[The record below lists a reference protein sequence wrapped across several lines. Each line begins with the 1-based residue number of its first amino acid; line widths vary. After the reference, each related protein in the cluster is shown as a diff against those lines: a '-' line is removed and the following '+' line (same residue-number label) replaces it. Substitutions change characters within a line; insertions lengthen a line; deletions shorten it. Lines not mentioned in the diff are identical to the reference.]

1 MTNDDTGL
9 GDLGARRVLAVTAAP
24 ITHVLISKNES
35 GEVFINSTDADT
47 KQWLLAHAVN
57 PGASP
62 TVMGRAMTLFDE
74 IENGPQ
80 NSLKKIPGGL
90 QIGSFFL

>member
-1 MTNDDTGL
+1 MA
-9 GDLGARRVLAVTAAP
+9 GAMA
-24 ITHVLISKNES
+24 
-35 GEVFINSTDADT
+35 
-47 KQWLLAHAVN
+47 
-57 PGASP
+57 
-62 TVMGRAMTLFDE
+62 LFDE